1 MKKIQNRLTF
11 ARKKLWLGV
20 ATCGLLAL
28 TSTTQANNLVLE
40 EVVVTAQKRA
50 ENLQDVA
57 AAIAAVSSEMLD
69 DNGITEFTDTTKLVP
84 GLVMRKSSATGTNI
98 SLRGINFDS
107 HSGSSEAVDVYW
119 NDAPYSSMAM
129 FTSMFDVERLEV
141 LRGPQGTLQGK
152 TSPAGAIIMHT
163 KRASVD
169 ALEGQVRSSIN
180 DKGEFI
186 GEFAINLPLTDS
198 LAMRVAGIRNNH
210 KGSDTTNLLTGEGD
224 DGAIEGWRA
233 SLTYQPNDDLDV
245 FLSSEYVENNAI
257 ESKPVIGDYNG
268 YSEPGFA
275 DSDFGPISL
284 GDKAGVVARRHDIDL
299 ETEISSLQLNW
310 RGIEGHELT
319 SVTSYNS
326 TNLSERNDRDPSNIF
341 VGGSERTDIENDAW
355 SFSQEIRLASTSDHW
370 WEYTVGAFYNKT
382 GTHVVV
388 TNDIAP
394 SSFNL
399 PFMYL
404 DTDIEKETFGYFT
417 HNRID
422 LSDASELQIGLR
434 YNRQRRDTKAFMD
447 IPAYNYK
454 LDQGSEPNYVDDSFT
469 GGIKY
474 IRYLNEDVMAY
485 ASLDASHRPAART
498 VNPRIVY
505 HAFALESAEEDT
517 LAFEAG
523 IKSTLMD
530 GRMQLNGALYYQ
542 EMNEYQAFFKEIE
555 IADNIT
561 APTTSNN
568 SDLVANADA
577 ISIGAELELAFL
589 VNENWRLGALISY
602 NDFKFA
608 DGAEGYCNQGAE
620 LNAITNWANTC
631 DLSGSRVG
639 DTPNWNATLTSDY
652 TFVAEQVDY
661 FVRALY
667 SFTGAA
673 YQPSLDNDINKAA
686 AHGVVDLFAGV
697 RSKDADWE
705 VSLWAKNLFDK
716 VAETQQR
723 KTELNGYRE
732 VVTIDERAVG
742 ASVRYYFSL

>member
-1 MKKIQNRLTF
+1 MRNKQHPRTF
-11 ARKKLWLGV
+11 VHKKLFFAL
-20 ATCGLLAL
+20 ATYGLLGL
-28 TSTTQANNLVLE
+28 ANAAHASEFILE

-84 GLVMRKSSATGTNI
+84 GLTMKKSSATGTSI
-98 SLRGINFDS
+98 SLRGISFNG

-152 TSPAGAIIMHT
+152 TSPAGAILMHT
-163 KRASVD
+163 KRPSLGAI
-169 ALEGQVRSSIN
+169 EGQIKSSITDN
-180 DKGEFI
+180 GKLI
-186 GEFAINLPLTDS
+186 GEFGINLPLSDS
-198 LAMRVAGIRNNH
+198 LAVRVAGIYSEH
-210 KGSDTTNLLTGEGD
+210 KGNDTKNLLSGAGDEGD
-224 DGAIEGWRA
+224 IEAGRL
-233 SLTYQPNDDLDV
+233 SFLYQPYENFDA
-245 FLSSEYVENNAI
+245 FLTGEYVENNAL
-257 ESKPVIGDYNG
+257 ETKQVIGDYNG
-268 YSEPGFA
+268 HREPGFA
-275 DSDFGPISL
+275 DSDFGPIRFE
-284 GDKAGVVARRHDIDL
+284 DKAGVVARRHDIDL
-299 ETEISSLQLNW
+299 ETEISTLQLNW

-326 TNLSERNDRDPSNIF
+326 TNLSEKNDRDPSNIY
-341 VGGSERTDIENDAW
+341 VGASERTDIKNDAW
-355 SFSQEIRLASTSDHW
+355 SFSQEVRLASTTNNW

-394 SSFNL
+394 SSQGL

-422 LSDASELQIGLR
+422 LSDVSELQIGLR
-434 YNRQRRDTKAFMD
+434 YNRQRRDTTAFMD

-474 IRYLNEDVMAY
+474 IRYFTDEVMAY
-485 ASLDASHRPAART
+485 TSLDASHRPAART

-505 HAFALESAEEDT
+505 HAFALESGEEDT

-523 IKSTLMD
+523 IKSILMD
-530 GRMQLNGALYYQ
+530 GRMHLNGAFYYQ
-542 EMNEYQAFFKEIE
+542 QMNEYQAFFKEIA
-555 IADNIT
+555 IADNINN
-561 APTTSNN
+561 PTSSSN

-577 ISIGAELELAFL
+577 ISMGVELELTVLAS
-589 VNENWRLGALISY
+589 ENWRVGSHVSY
-602 NDFKFA
+602 NDFKFV
-608 DGAEGYCNQGAE
+608 DGAEGYCNQGPA
-620 LNAITNWANTC
+620 LNAITNWANRC

-639 DTPNWNATLTSDY
+639 DTANWNASVHSDY
-652 TFVAEQVDY
+652 TIAADNVDY
-661 FVRALY
+661 FVRGLY
-667 SFTGAA
+667 RFTGAGF
-673 YQPSLDNDINKAA
+673 QPSLDHDINKAA
-686 AHGVVDLFAGV
+686 AHSVIDLFAGL
-697 RSKDADWE
+697 RSKDGDWE
-705 VSLWAKNLFDK
+705 LSLWAKNLFDK
-716 VAETQQR
+716 VAETEQR

-732 VVTIDERAVG
+732 VVTIDERSIG
-742 ASVRYYFSL
+742 ASMRYSFNM

>member
-1 MKKIQNRLTF
+1 MMQSNKTRLPARTSIYTALAASSLLSF
-11 ARKKLWLGV
+11 AV
-20 ATCGLLAL
+20 
-28 TSTTQANNLVLE
+28 QANNLVLE

-84 GLVMRKSSATGTNI
+84 GLVMKKSSATGTNI

-152 TSPAGAIIMHT
+152 TSPAGAILMHT
-163 KRASVD
+163 KRPYLD
-169 ALEGQVRSSIN
+169 AVEGQIKSSVADNGKVIS
-180 DKGEFI
+180 EF
-186 GEFAINLPLTDS
+186 GINLPLSDS
-198 LAMRVAGIRNNH
+198 LAMRLAGIYNDH
-210 KGSDTTNLLTGEGD
+210 KGNNTVNRLTGEGD
-224 DGAIEGWRA
+224 EGTVEGARL
-233 SLTYQPNDDLDV
+233 SFLYQPNNNFDAL
-245 FLSSEYVENNAI
+245 LTGQYVDNTAI

-268 YSEPGFA
+268 YSAPGFA

-284 GDKAGVVARRHDIDL
+284 GDKVGVVARRHEIDL
-299 ETEISSLQLNW
+299 ETEISTLQLNW
-310 RGIEGHELT
+310 HGIEGHELT
-319 SVTSYNS
+319 SISSYNS
-326 TNLSERNDRDPSNIF
+326 TNLSEKNDRDPSNIL
-341 VGGSERTDIENDAW
+341 VGASERTDIENDVW
-355 SFSQEIRLASTSDHW
+355 SFSQEVRLASTTDHW

-394 SSFNL
+394 SSLGL

-422 LSDASELQIGLR
+422 LSEDSELQIGLR

-447 IPAYNYK
+447 IPAYNYR

-474 IRYLNEDVMAY
+474 IRYLTEDVMAY

-505 HAFALESAEEDT
+505 HAFALESGEEDT

-523 IKSTLMD
+523 IKSTLMG

-589 VNENWRLGALISY
+589 ANENWRLGALISY

-639 DTPNWNATLTSDY
+639 DTPNWNATLNSDY
-652 TFVAEQVDY
+652 TFAAEQVDY

-705 VSLWAKNLFDK
+705 VSLWAKNLLDK
-716 VAETQQR
+716 IAETQQR

-732 VVTIDERAVG
+732 VVTIDERAFG
-742 ASVRYYFSL
+742 ASVRYSFNL